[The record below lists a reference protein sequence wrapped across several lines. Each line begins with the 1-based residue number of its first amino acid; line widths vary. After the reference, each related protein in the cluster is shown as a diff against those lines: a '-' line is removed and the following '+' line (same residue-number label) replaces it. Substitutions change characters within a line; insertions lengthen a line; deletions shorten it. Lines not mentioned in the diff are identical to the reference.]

1 MIERYM
7 KDRFERMTLDQ
18 LDAIYEVLCYL
29 YPPMEAPPNDTVAY
43 LWNDLE
49 EVRLR
54 KSAEWEESDEYKR
67 KCEETQREY
76 EIFFLGKKE
85 DA

>member
-1 MIERYM
+1 M
-7 KDRFERMTLDQ
+7 KERFERMTLDQ

-43 LWNDLE
+43 LYADLK

-54 KSAEWEESDEYKR
+54 KSAEWVESDEYKR